1 MFQCPPNMK
10 AIFSKLPGWSNL
22 VSTAKTV
29 KKEMGCL
36 GPLGF
41 PWPPQLPHI
50 HPNRLPSGM
59 EGERLQP
66 LRSLA
71 HTSLAHSPQ
80 MVSTSRPKND
90 PTLCTEP
97 CNSVSSLLPSTPFC
111 SFFPFQGCGNGE
123 RKQSSSEVGRGKW
136 RAERQRK

>member
-1 MFQCPPNMK
+1 MPTKHESNIYQ
-10 AIFSKLPGWSNL
+10 ATGWSNL
-22 VSTAKTV
+22 VATAKTG

-36 GPLGF
+36 GAFGLS
-41 PWPPQLPHI
+41 LA
-50 HPNRLPSGM
+50 PSAATHTSK
-59 EGERLQP
+59 QAP
-66 LRSLA
+66 LRNGGREASVSEP

-80 MVSTSRPKND
+80 MISTSRPQND

-111 SFFPFQGCGNGE
+111 SFFSFQGCGNGE